1 MLMLLAIVSR
11 RLQLHLHRR
20 IHHNGIRHEH
30 LCWQWRGSFQL
41 SIHAILVDFSAAM
54 APFAFELTGPEVWPQ
69 GWGQF
74 FLVRIQAIVTSPL
87 ERFIY

>member
-1 MLMLLAIVSR
+1 MLLAIVTR
-11 RLQLHLHRR
+11 WLQLHLHRR

-54 APFAFELTGPEVWPQ
+54 APFAFELSKLSSDSSINSMA
-69 GWGQF
+69 QF
-74 FLVRIQAIVTSPL
+74 SEMINLGVLFVL
-87 ERFIY
+87 